1 MFEKI
6 SAGRLGGARQALSSG
21 VLVLAAHGVIGAA
34 AVWATLRPQVATG
47 TEPAPRYP
55 EGLRR
60 AGIKGRVVVEAV
72 VDTLG
77 RAEPSSVVIVATLH
91 PGFVAPARDYVMRAL
106 FRPARV
112 HGRAVRVLVRVPID
126 FAITTAR

>member
-47 TEPAPRYP
+47 TDR
-55 EGLRR
+55 
-60 AGIKGRVVVEAV
+60 K
-72 VDTLG
+72 
-77 RAEPSSVVIVATLH
+77 SVV
-91 PGFVAPARDYVMRAL
+91 
-106 FRPARV
+106 
-112 HGRAVRVLVRVPID
+112 
-126 FAITTAR
+126 